1 MDIRRLK
8 LEIKFQM
15 HKNNVLNEIEN
26 CNKYLEELT
35 DIDDIQRYVL
45 KYTESIVR
53 FIKILNDTPKNDD
66 QKFQEILLKNLNKF
80 LDWPTIK
87 FETILKMQEII
98 DGI

>member
-15 HKNNVLNEIEN
+15 HKNTVLNEIET

-35 DIDDIQRYVL
+35 DTDDIQRYVL

-53 FIKILNDTPKNDD
+53 FIKILNDTAKDDD
-66 QKFQEILLKNLNKF
+66 QKFQEILLKDLNKF
-80 LDWPTIK
+80 LNWNTIK